1 MKTDDIII
9 KTVSE
14 SDAEELLKIY
24 APYVENTAITFEYNV
39 PGADEFKSRIKNIL
53 KKYPYLKAVRN
64 GEIIGYAYL
73 GAFKERDAY
82 IYSAETSIYV
92 KRDERR
98 SGVGRK
104 LYDAIEKT
112 AKLQNILNLNACI
125 GVPRSEDEHLTL
137 DSVKFHEK
145 LGYTLVGK
153 FNFSGYKFN
162 TWYDMIW
169 MEKMLGE
176 HTDFPAEF
184 RAFNTL
190 SKEELASA
198 GIEKDGGL

>member
-1 MKTDDIII
+1 MKTDKRGLII
-9 KTVSE
+9 KTVNE
-14 SDAEELLKIY
+14 SDAGELLKIY

-39 PGADEFKSRIKNIL
+39 PGISEFKNRIINTL
-53 KKYPYLKAVRN
+53 KKYPYLKAVRD

-82 IYSAETSIYV
+82 IHSAETSIYV
-92 KRDERR
+92 KQDVRR
-98 SGVGRK
+98 SGAGRA
-104 LYDAIEKT
+104 LYDAVEKT
-112 AKLQNILNLNACI
+112 AKMQNILNLNACI
-125 GVPRSEDEHLTL
+125 GVPRGEDEHLTL

-153 FNFSGYKFN
+153 FNFSGYKFG

-176 HTDFPAEF
+176 HTDSPAEF
-184 RAFNTL
+184 RAFNTIT
-190 SKEELASA
+190 KEELASA
-198 GIEKDGGL
+198 GIDAE

>member
-1 MKTDDIII
+1 MKTDNIII

-24 APYVENTAITFEYNV
+24 APYVETTAITFEYNV
-39 PGADEFKSRIKNIL
+39 PSLPEFKNRIMNTL

-82 IYSAETSIYV
+82 IHSAETSIYV
-92 KRDERR
+92 KQDVRR
-98 SGVGRK
+98 SGAGRA
-104 LYDAIEKT
+104 LYDAVEKT
-112 AKLQNILNLNACI
+112 AKMQNILNLNACI
-125 GVPRSEDEHLTL
+125 GVPRGEDKHLTL
-137 DSVKFHEK
+137 DSVKFHKK

-153 FNFSGYKFN
+153 FNFSGYKFG

-176 HTDFPAEF
+176 HTESPAVF
-184 RAFNTL
+184 KAFNTL
-190 SKEELASA
+190 TKEELTSA
-198 GIEKDGGL
+198 GIEAE

>member
-1 MKTDDIII
+1 MKKENGDTII
-9 KTVSE
+9 KTVNE
-14 SDAEELLKIY
+14 SDADELLKIY
-24 APYVENTAITFEYNV
+24 APYVQNTAITFEYNV
-39 PGADEFKSRIKNIL
+39 PGIAEFKSRIMNTL

-82 IYSAETSIYV
+82 IHSAETSIYV
-92 KRDERR
+92 KQKERR
-98 SGVGRK
+98 SGAGRAM
-104 LYDAIEKT
+104 YEAIEKT
-112 AKLQNILNLNACI
+112 AKMQNILNLNACI
-125 GVPRSEDEHLTL
+125 GVPRIEDEHLTL

-145 LGYTLVGK
+145 MGYTLVGK
-153 FNFSGYKFN
+153 FNFSGYKFG

-176 HTDFPAEF
+176 HTKSPAGF

-190 SKEELASA
+190 KKEELASA
-198 GIEKDGGL
+198 GIDAE